1 MEKLDELYN
10 LLEQLR
16 TDDNEDEIE
25 EIKHCL
31 EFGKTD
37 EAMALQKG

>member
-16 TDDNEDEIE
+16 TDQNEEEIE
-25 EIKHCL
+25 KIKTYL
-31 EFGKTD
+31 ETG
-37 EAMALQKG
+37 ESR